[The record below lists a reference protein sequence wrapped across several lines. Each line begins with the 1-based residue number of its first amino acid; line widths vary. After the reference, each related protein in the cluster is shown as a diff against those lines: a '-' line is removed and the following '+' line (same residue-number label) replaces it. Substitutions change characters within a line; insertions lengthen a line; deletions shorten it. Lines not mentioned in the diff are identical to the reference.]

1 MRRSGR
7 DASGTGEYFLI
18 ETTALS
24 SRSNN
29 NSLFVADANSI
40 LNNGVSGTDFQGPIE
55 YLDSEEWLDYI
66 YQNDVYVIDCGDS
79 GMLGLTMFAN

>member
-1 MRRSGR
+1 M
-7 DASGTGEYFLI
+7 
-18 ETTALS
+18 
-24 SRSNN
+24 
-29 NSLFVADANSI
+29 ADANSI